1 MEDERSLSERS
12 VEQDTAEQE
21 GRPARSLSS
30 HLLIVAADGTCTS
43 RPLPVEG
50 ALIIGRGREADIWLA
65 ESVVSRQHARLETTR
80 AGEIRLIDLDSAN
93 GTMVGETTVRNSAVT
108 VRSGEPIAIGRTVLV
123 ANVPAGAEHDAR
135 PLSQPGLVMASL
147 DALVAKT
154 APTLVNVLLRGE
166 TGVGKGVIAER
177 IHRLSRRANA
187 QLLQLN
193 CAGLSAALLE
203 SELFGHE
210 RGAFTNAAQAKP
222 GLLEVAAGGTVFLD
236 EVGEMPLEVQA
247 KLLLA
252 IETRMIRRVG
262 ATSVRPVD
270 VRFICATH
278 RDLEAEIRR
287 GGFRAD
293 FYYRINGV
301 TLTIPPLRER
311 RDEIDGLVSQ
321 FAGDAAR
328 SWGLDR
334 VPVFTEDALQVLRRH
349 PWPGN
354 IRELRHV
361 VERAVLFSEQGHV
374 TAWALASS
382 GLQPEALAA
391 AGRPGAGMDTVAN
404 AMPAAG
410 APADA
415 ERDRVATALEACG
428 GNQSQAARLLGIARN
443 TLIARMRK
451 YGFQGPRAR
460 RAPS

>member
-1 MEDERSLSERS
+1 METERSPRERS
-12 VEQDTAEQE
+12 AEQETAEQE
-21 GRPARSLSS
+21 GQPAVRLSP

-43 RPLPVEG
+43 RPLPAGGV
-50 ALIIGRGREADIWLA
+50 LTIGRSHEADIWLA
-65 ESVVSRQHARLETTR
+65 EQAVSRQHARLETTR
-80 AGEIRLIDLDSAN
+80 AGVIRLIDLGSTN
-93 GTMVGETTVRNSAVT
+93 GTLVGGTTVRNSAVI
-108 VRSGEPIAIGRTVLV
+108 VQSGEPISIGRTVLV
-123 ANVPAGAEHDAR
+123 ANMPAGVAHDA
-135 PLSQPGLVMASL
+135 PSLSQPGLVMAGLS
-147 DALVAKT
+147 ALVAKT
-154 APTLVNVLLRGE
+154 APTLVNVLLLGE
-166 TGVGKGVIAER
+166 TGAGKGVLAER

-187 QLLQLN
+187 QLMQLN
-193 CAGLSAALLE
+193 CAGLTVPLLE

-210 RGAFTNAAQAKP
+210 RGAFTNATQSKL
-222 GLLEVAAGGTVFLD
+222 GLLEAAAGGTVFLD

-262 ATSVRPVD
+262 ATQARPVD

-311 RDEIDGLVSQ
+311 RDEIDGLIAQ

-328 SWGLDR
+328 SWGLDQ
-334 VPVFTEDALQVLRRH
+334 VPIFTDGALQVLRRH
-349 PWPGN
+349 TWPGN